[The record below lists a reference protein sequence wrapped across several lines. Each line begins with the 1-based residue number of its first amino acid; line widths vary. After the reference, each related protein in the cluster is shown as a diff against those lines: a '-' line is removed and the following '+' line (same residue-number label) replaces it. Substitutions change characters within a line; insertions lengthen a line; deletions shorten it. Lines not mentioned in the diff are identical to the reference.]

1 MENKENKIKS
11 DAELNKINNNIF
23 KKENNEEEEEEEET
37 IEDNEESDNLSLDND
52 EFKEKRNIDKSS
64 ITLNIETTSKNLNK
78 TNNKT
83 EKLKPL
89 DKITIYKKL
98 KEKEISEEEKIE
110 INNENND
117 INQTEKKNS
126 NKINLDIKSICIT
139 IFLYYS
145 SFNFEE
151 KDFVIT
157 QLNLNK
163 MLKDL
168 KMLIPEKNNL
178 KNNKSKSFSLN
189 SSSNN
194 NIKGIH
200 IYEID
205 SLIKKVR
212 NKGKYL
218 TF

>member
-1 MENKENKIKS
+1 MEYKENTIKL
-11 DAELNKINNNIF
+11 DAELNKLNNNIF

-37 IEDNEESDNLSLDND
+37 IEDDEESDNLSLDND
-52 EFKEKRNIDKSS
+52 EFGEKRKIDKSS
-64 ITLNIETTSKNLNK
+64 ITLNIENASKNLNK
-78 TNNKT
+78 INNKT

-98 KEKEISEEEKIE
+98 KDKDDYEEEKSKIS
-110 INNENND
+110 NENND
-117 INQTEKKNS
+117 IIKTEKKNS
-126 NKINLDIKSICIT
+126 NEINLDIKSICIT

-178 KNNKSKSFSLN
+178 KN
-189 SSSNN
+189 
-194 NIKGIH
+194 
-200 IYEID
+200 
-205 SLIKKVR
+205 
-212 NKGKYL
+212 
-218 TF
+218 